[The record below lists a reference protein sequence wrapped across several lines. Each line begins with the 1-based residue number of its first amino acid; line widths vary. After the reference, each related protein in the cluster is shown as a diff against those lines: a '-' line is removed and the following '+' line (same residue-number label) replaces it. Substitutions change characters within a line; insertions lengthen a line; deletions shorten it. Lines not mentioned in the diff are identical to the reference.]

1 MKRYFSVLAAAFV
14 LIFFNACDKQEVN
27 SVDSYFDGTFVFN
40 SAKPEVVEDIATR
53 TGWTGSSVQ
62 WLKDDRIRI
71 AFKVDNEWQGK
82 DGEDAVRI
90 YASKPLTADTD
101 KASFEVPT
109 DFNKDY
115 SSMSESKFEFFGL
128 YPSKA
133 VSSTTISNPPSV
145 TISIPN
151 EQTPKEDSFDATA
164 DILVGKAETT
174 GKPTEALL
182 MSWNRIVA
190 LGQITLKNLYVTDDE
205 AFETVTFTAQE
216 GADLVG
222 SHSLDIVEGT
232 VSNPKG
238 TNNVITVN
246 ASGLKLAED
255 KSLKVWIGLL
265 PATIK
270 SLTVTVET
278 NKAVYTRE
286 ITGIS
291 KTFVK
296 NKRNVLGIKMD
307 SATRVE
313 KEVTPVAYPYS
324 ASLSELGDFTIE
336 NVIIP
341 EDLTYVW
348 TIDTGNKYAK
358 ASAYKGS
365 AYASEALLISPYID
379 MSGSVN
385 PILTFKHT
393 SKFFTDIQ
401 RETAV
406 LVRVQGSDSW
416 SALEV
421 DKYPTNND
429 WTFVDATASLEAYKN
444 NVIQIAFKYTSTDD
458 AAGTWEIKNF
468 KIDEAPEIVEGIG
481 FIWNTSNISDG
492 YSLTMENGSNK
503 GDYIQDKNSSTGLDL
518 LFTKSDNS
526 AIFTSTPKTITLK
539 VSVGGGSAKDPLTNK
554 VYAYLVDSEGKNIS
568 LTETV
573 VTSKVEVTT
582 GKEYTITLPLTEIA
596 YGIRLSHVK
605 ETSYNVRVY
614 KVELSVE

>member
-109 DFNKDY
+109 EFNKDY
-115 SSMSESKFEFFGL
+115 SSMSKSKFEFFGL

-190 LGQITLKNLYVTDDE
+190 LGQITLKNLKVTDDE

-265 PATIK
+265 PETIT

-444 NVIQIAFKYTSTDD
+444 NVIQIAFKYTSTDT

-468 KIDEAPEIVEGIG
+468 KIDEAAG
-481 FIWNTSNISDG
+481 NTTTVTIKSTHTGTAVQDLE
-492 YSLTMENGSNK
+492 SLTESAGAIK
-503 GDYIQDKNSSTGLDL
+503 
-518 LFTKSDNS
+518 
-526 AIFTSTPKTITLK
+526 AIFSKNNAQNGIYESQQQIRVYVGNTITLT
-539 VSVGGGSAKDPLTNK
+539 GGTINK
-554 VYAYLVDSEGKNIS
+554 VV
-568 LTETV
+568 
-573 VTSKVEVTT
+573 
-582 GKEYTITLPLTEIA
+582 ITCS
-596 YGIRLSHVK
+596 GD
-605 ETSYNVRVY
+605 SYN
-614 KVELSVE
+614 KGFTVESGSTTSSGATWTWTGSSTSLVLTSLGSSRITSIDVTYE